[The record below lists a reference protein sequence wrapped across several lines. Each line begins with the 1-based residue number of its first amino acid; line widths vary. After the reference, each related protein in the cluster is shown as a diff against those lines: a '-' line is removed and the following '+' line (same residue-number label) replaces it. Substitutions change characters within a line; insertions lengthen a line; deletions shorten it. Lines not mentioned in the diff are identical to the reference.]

1 MHFSHLEILA
11 PLLLSVAAICQ
22 YVAWRLK
29 LPAILFLLLVGVI
42 AGPVLHLISPDE
54 TFGELLMPAVSL
66 SVAIILFEGSLSLH
80 FSEIREVRQV
90 VRNLVSTGM
99 LINWFIIAIATHY
112 IMDLSWGIS
121 WLFGALV
128 VVTGPTVIVP
138 MLRSV
143 RPNSQ
148 VSSVLKWEGILI
160 DPIGA
165 LLAVLVF
172 TWLAADTGAFTQTI
186 MTFFEILCVGIVVGL
201 LAGQI
206 LGWLIRHYIIPDFLQ
221 TLTALAFVL
230 SAFVLSN
237 ELATE
242 AGLLAVTVM
251 GIRMANMKDVH
262 VEDILHFKEHLS
274 LLLISALFILL
285 SARINLASLTSIA
298 LPALMIFAVM
308 QFIARPLAVFGSS
321 LKSRLSWQEKII
333 IAWIGPR
340 GIVAAAVSALFAFRL
355 SQTSMEGANLLVPLT
370 FFMIVAT
377 VVFQSATAAPLARF
391 LKVAEPENKGFLIIG
406 ANTVSTA
413 IAKALMELG
422 CRVTI
427 ASSSW
432 VNVQKA
438 KLDGV
443 KVYYGNP
450 ASELADMHLDLIGLG
465 HLLSLSSDPNFNT
478 VAAMKYRSEFGRE
491 NIFHIDAHRESES
504 MNKRIAQKHK
514 GHKLN
519 KDISFSKLSS
529 LLSKGA
535 KIRTTLL
542 TDEFTFTHLTEGKKV
557 IPLLS
562 LSPNGKVRS
571 FDEHFSSNLPV
582 AGYRVIS
589 VDYTQVKDITDD

>member
-1 MHFSHLEILA
+1 MHLTHLEILV
-11 PLLLSVAAICQ
+11 PILLSVAALCQ
-22 YVAWRLK
+22 YIAWRLK
-29 LPAILFLLLVGVI
+29 LPAILFLLLIGVI
-42 AGPVLHLISPDE
+42 TGPILHIITPDE
-54 TFGELLMPAVSL
+54 TFGSLLMPAVSL

-80 FSEIREVRQV
+80 FNEIREVRQV
-90 VRNLVSTGM
+90 VRNLVSIGM
-99 LINWFIIAIATHY
+99 LINWIILAMATHY
-112 IMDLSWGIS
+112 IMNLSWGIS

-186 MTFFEILCVGIVVGL
+186 VIFLKILCIGTFLGF
-201 LAGQI
+201 LAGQV
-206 LGWLIRHYIIPDFLQ
+206 LGLLIRYYIIPDFLQ
-221 TLTALAFVL
+221 TLTSLAFVL
-230 SAFVLSN
+230 SVFVLSN

-262 VEDILHFKEHLS
+262 VKEILHFKEHLS

-285 SARINLASLTSIA
+285 SARIDLSALTHIIF
-298 LPALMIFAVM
+298 PALAIFAIM
-308 QFIARPLAVFGSS
+308 QFIARPLAVFASS
-321 LKSRLSWQEKII
+321 LKSKLSWQEKTI

-355 SQTSMEGANLLVPLT
+355 GQSGMDGANLLVPLT

-391 LKVAEPENKGFLIIG
+391 LNVAEPESSGFLIIG
-406 ANTVSTA
+406 ANPVSIA
-413 IAKALMELG
+413 IGKTLMDLG
-422 CRVTI
+422 LKVTI

-432 VNVQKA
+432 INVQKA
-438 KLDGV
+438 KLDGL

-450 ASELADMHLDLIGLG
+450 ASELADIHLDLVGLG
-465 HLLSLSSDPNFNT
+465 HLLALSSDPSFNT
-478 VAAMKYRSEFGRE
+478 VASMKYRSEFGRDH
-491 NIFHIDAHRESES
+491 IFHIDAHRDGESV
-504 MNKRIAQKHK
+504 NKRIAKEYK
-514 GHKLN
+514 GYKLN
-519 KDISFSKLSS
+519 DEINFSKFNQ
-529 LLSKGA
+529 LLAQGGKVRSTK
-535 KIRTTLL
+535 L
-542 TDEFTFTHLTEGKKV
+542 TDAFSFENLMENNKV
-557 IPLLS
+557 IPLLAIS
-562 LSPNGKVRS
+562 ANGKVRS
-571 FDEHFSSNLPV
+571 FDEYFTSSTPKAGSLIISLDFSS
-582 AGYRVIS
+582 IEE
-589 VDYTQVKDITDD
+589 T

>member
-11 PLLLSVAAICQ
+11 PILLSVAALCQ
-22 YVAWRLK
+22 YMAWRLK

-54 TFGELLMPAVSL
+54 TFGALLMPAVSL

-90 VRNLVSTGM
+90 VRNLVSIGM
-99 LINWFIIAIATHY
+99 LINWVIIAVATHY
-112 IMDLSWGIS
+112 IIELSWGLS

-172 TWLAADTGAFTQTI
+172 TWLAADTGALIHTVI
-186 MTFFEILCVGIVVGL
+186 AFFEILCVGIVIGL
-201 LAGQI
+201 LAGQV

-237 ELATE
+237 ELAIE

-285 SARINLASLTSIA
+285 SARINLSALVAIA

-308 QFIARPLAVFGSS
+308 QFIARPLAVFASG
-321 LKSRLSWQEKII
+321 LKSRLSWQEKAM

-355 SQTSMEGANLLVPLT
+355 EQSAIEGAQLLVPLT

-377 VVFQSATAAPLARF
+377 VVFQSATAAPLAHF
-391 LKVAEPENKGFLIIG
+391 LKVTEPENKGFLIIG
-406 ANTVSTA
+406 ANEVSKS

-422 CRVTI
+422 YQVTI

-438 KLDGV
+438 RLDGV
-443 KVYYGNP
+443 NVYYGNP
-450 ASELADMHLDLIGLG
+450 ASELADMQLDLVGIG

-491 NIFHIDAHRESES
+491 HIFHIDAHREGEGI
-504 MNKRIAQKHK
+504 NKRIAQKHK
-514 GHKLN
+514 GYKLN
-519 KDISFSKLSS
+519 NNINFSKLD
-529 LLSKGA
+529 LWLSQGA
-535 KIRTTLL
+535 KIRI
-542 TDEFTFTHLTEGKKV
+542 THLTDAFTFEDLTQGKKV

-562 LSPNGKVRS
+562 LSPTGKVRS
-571 FDEHFSSNLPV
+571 FDEHFNSAIPTS
-582 AGYRVIS
+582 GYRIIS
-589 VDYTQVKDITDD
+589 VDYTQVKEN